1 MKKLHHVALLAALVV
16 AVPAVATPR
25 PAKARSSHAAHVLT
39 HHVLT
44 HHGHAH
50 HARSS
55 RAHRHRVDAR
65 KVRRGWQRAR
75 ALRAYAY
82 APALAPNG
90 WTGAS
95 AGVAGGPTPSVTVRP
110 ADGARTPRL
119 GGLVAPLAEK
129 VAAISAACGARVISA
144 VRHTRVAGTGR
155 LSLHAS
161 GRAVDMRGNPGCIY
175 GMLQGWSGGYTTDY
189 GRVHHVHISWGGS
202 EHGLRFAHGGGRRHH
217 AHHRQGRRAH
227 WASRAGGRRS

>member
-1 MKKLHHVALLAALVV
+1 MNTLHRIALVTALVV
-16 AVPAVATPR
+16 AVPAVAMAR
-25 PAKARSSHAAHVLT
+25 PSKARSPHATHLHAH
-39 HHVLT
+39 HGNA
-44 HHGHAH
+44 HHGHV
-50 HARSS
+50 R
-55 RAHRHRVDAR
+55 RAHRHRDHAHPAGR
-65 KVRRGWQRAR
+65 SWRHAR

-90 WTGAS
+90 WTEPT
-95 AGVAGGPTPSVTVRP
+95 AGFAGGPGSRATARR

-129 VAAISAACGARVISA
+129 VAAISATCGARVISA

-161 GRAVDMRGNPGCIY
+161 GHAVDMRGNPGCIY

-202 EHGLRFAHGGGRRHH
+202 EHGLRFAHGGGRGHH
-217 AHHRQGRRAH
+217 AHYRQARRAH